1 MTDQTAPL
9 PQPPPTVIAPSP
21 APVQPTPP
29 ELPRWGVQ
37 TGIFQR
43 RQPAFWLFAVLLL
56 FTTLTVLTEQFFYLQ
71 IFPAGWIFSIVLL
84 TIYVVPIAVAIWL
97 LDLFEREPISLVIAA
112 FVWGGV
118 VAIGLAVT
126 VNTAFLESLAKLFGP
141 NLAQT
146 WGAAIVA
153 PPVEETF
160 KYLGVVVIY
169 LIARNEFDDLF
180 DGFVYG
186 ALVGLGF
193 AAVENVQYFI
203 QAVGAAGGADQI
215 GPVVGM
221 FLLRSILV
229 GAYMHVMWTALSGVG
244 FAYYV
249 TQRDQ
254 PRGKR
259 LAVAAGLFLLAI
271 VAHFIWNSPLLT
283 ELLSNFG
290 GILLFGII
298 KGLPFLAFLV
308 VLVMLANRREKKWFS
323 TLTAADVG
331 TDVLTTDE
339 LTHLGGLRSR
349 WSARRAMGR
358 QKGPQGSKLA
368 GQLQREQINLAMIR
382 SRAGSDDDSSVVAQR
397 ERIRAVRAQL
407 VALPDVAQPV
417 MPGAAPGAAGATISV
432 VSPALPG
439 GAPWVATHLVPATG
453 MASWDAP
460 DPTRPPSVT
469 LAAGVQL
476 SIIEQQGAW
485 SRVMGSNGWTG
496 WVDGRLLVGLG

>member
-1 MTDQTAPL
+1 MSDQAGIL
-9 PQPPPTVIAPSP
+9 PPPPTVIAPP
-21 APVQPTPP
+21 PGPTQPTPP

-37 TGIFQR
+37 TGFFQR

-56 FTTLTVLTEQFFYLQ
+56 FTTLTVLTEQLFYLQ
-71 IFPAGWIFSIVLL
+71 NFSAGWIFSIVLL
-84 TIYVVPIAVAIWL
+84 TVYVVPIAVAIWL

-203 QAVGAAGGADQI
+203 QAVAAAGGADQI
-215 GPVVGM
+215 GPVIGM
-221 FLLRSILV
+221 FVLRSILV
-229 GAYMHVMWTALSGVG
+229 GAYMHVMWTGLAGVG

-259 LAVAAGLFLLAI
+259 IAVAAGLFVLAI
-271 VAHFIWNSPLLT
+271 VAHFIWNSPLLG
-283 ELLSNFG
+283 ELLTNYG
-290 GILLFGII
+290 GIFLFGVI
-298 KGLPFLAFLV
+298 KGLPFLGFLV
-308 VLVMLANRREKKWFS
+308 ALVYLATRREKKWFS
-323 TLTAADVG
+323 TLTSADVG
-331 TDVLTTDE
+331 TDVLTNDE
-339 LTHLGGLRSR
+339 LAQLGGLRSR
-349 WSARRAMGR
+349 WAARRAMGTT
-358 QKGPQGSKLA
+358 KGPMGSKLQ

-382 SRAGSDDDSSVVAQR
+382 SRAGSDDDPNVVAQR

-407 VALPDVAQPV
+407 SALPDVARPAAIV
-417 MPGAAPGAAGATISV
+417 TAAPVGGATAAGVPVAAAGAT
-432 VSPALPG
+432 PW
-439 GAPWVATHLVPATG
+439 APTHVVPATG
-453 MASWDAP
+453 MASWEAP
-460 DPTRPPSVT
+460 DPSRPPTVT
-469 LAAGVQL
+469 LAGGVQL
-476 SIIEQQGAW
+476 VVVEQQGAW
-485 SRVMGSNGWTG
+485 SRVMGSNGWVG
-496 WVDGRLLVGLG
+496 WVDGRLLLAIT